1 MSIVVIFLFNIYFV
15 GVKWTAKVR
24 GEKKN
29 NEMQEEITDYMMQ
42 KPKFNCVVS
51 YPLISRT

>member
-29 NEMQEEITDYMMQ
+29 NEMQEEITQ